1 MNRAELTP
9 DEEQER
15 EREEQ
20 LFMRRMRRRETWII
34 GASVILFCL
43 IWLVYR
49 WAASLHPN

>member
-1 MNRAELTP
+1 MNKVELSQ
-9 DEEQER
+9 EEEER
-15 EREEQ
+15 ER
-20 LFMRRMRRRETWII
+20 FMRRMRRRETWII